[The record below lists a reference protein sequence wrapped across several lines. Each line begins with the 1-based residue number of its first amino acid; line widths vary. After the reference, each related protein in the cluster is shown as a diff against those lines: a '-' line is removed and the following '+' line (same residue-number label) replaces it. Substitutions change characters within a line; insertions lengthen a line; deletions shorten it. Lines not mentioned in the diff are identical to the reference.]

1 MPQEKKF
8 NLTVPV
14 ISLKN
19 ISWKAPGAGFSLHD
33 VSLTIPDNT
42 YAVLMG
48 STGCGKTSLLEI
60 LCGLRQP
67 SQGQIFL
74 DDRDVTLLEPRERR
88 IGYVP
93 QDLALFP
100 GRRVKAQL
108 SFALQMRGLSDETLI
123 QQLAEDL
130 RITHILERLP
140 EQLSGGEKQRVALAR
155 ALAAQPRVLLLDE
168 PLSALDES
176 TREDAMTLL
185 RTLQSK
191 HALTVL
197 HVTHSSSEANALGQ
211 LRLRLDH
218 GQIVSA

>member
-1 MPQEKKF
+1 M
-8 NLTVPV
+8 

-19 ISWKAPGAGFSLHD
+19 ISWKAPGADFSLQD
-33 VSLTIPDNT
+33 VSLTIPSNT

-67 SQGQIFL
+67 CHGHIFL
-74 DDRDVTLLEPRERR
+74 DDLEVTHLEPRERR

-100 GRRVKAQL
+100 GRLVKDQIG
-108 SFALQMRGLSDETLI
+108 FALQMRGLLDDSLI

-130 RITHILERLP
+130 SIAHILKRLP
-140 EQLSGGEKQRVALAR
+140 DQLSGGEKQRVALAR

-168 PLSALDES
+168 PLSALDEA
-176 TREDAMTLL
+176 TRDEAMTLL

-191 HALTVL
+191 HSLTVL
-197 HVTHSSSEANALGQ
+197 HVTHSRSEAEALGQ
-211 LRLRLDH
+211 LRLKLDH
-218 GQIVSA
+218 GQIIPG

>member
-8 NLTVPV
+8 NPTVPV

-108 SFALQMRGLSDETLI
+108 SFALQMRGLSDETLL

-197 HVTHSSSEANALGQ
+197 HVTHSSGEANALGQ

>member
-74 DDRDVTLLEPRERR
+74 DDRDVTFLEPRERR

>member
-1 MPQEKKF
+1 M
-8 NLTVPV
+8 

-19 ISWKAPGAGFSLHD
+19 IFWKAPGAGFSLQD
-33 VSLTIPDNT
+33 VSLEIPSNT

-60 LCGLRQP
+60 LCGLRKP
-67 SQGQIFL
+67 DHGQIFL
-74 DDRDVTLLEPRERR
+74 DDTDVTHLEPRQRR

-100 GRRVKAQL
+100 GRLVQDQIR
-108 SFALQMRGLSDETLI
+108 FPLQMRGQQDAELCQKLASDLG
-123 QQLAEDL
+123 
-130 RITHILERLP
+130 ITHLLERLP
-140 EQLSGGEKQRVALAR
+140 DQLSGGEKQRVALAR

-176 TREDAMTLL
+176 TREDAMNLL
-185 RTLQSK
+185 QTIQVR

-197 HVTHSSSEANALGQ
+197 HVTHSRSEAAALGQ
-211 LRLRLDH
+211 LRLRLEQ
-218 GQIVSA
+218 GKIIPE